1 MRAYEFITESF
12 DPNDK
17 ENGLQLAKRPL
28 PHTYIIPELT
38 NQDFYKIYRFGLGI
52 AAVRGEGGR
61 DDGVQN
67 LKYQEPFEAESE
79 WGEHEVVS
87 SFDPDIGQ
95 VIDKALKMVHMKG
108 KKAVSTPVSQEQS
121 DVEYTSPIKPF
132 KGYKK

>member
-1 MRAYEFITESF
+1 MRAHEFLTESF
-12 DPNDK
+12 DPDDD
-17 ENGLQLAKRPL
+17 ENGLQLARRPL

-67 LKYQEPFEAESE
+67 LKYQQPFEAESE

-87 SFDPDIGQ
+87 SFDPGIGQ
-95 VIDKALKMVHMKG
+95 VIDKALKLVHMKG
-108 KKAVSTPVSQEQS
+108 KKPVSTPVSQEQS
-121 DVEYTSPIKPF
+121 DVEYVSPIKAF
-132 KGYKK
+132 KGYKR

>member
-1 MRAYEFITESF
+1 MRAHEFITESF
-12 DPNDK
+12 DPDDD
-17 ENGLQLAKRPL
+17 ENGLQLARRPL

-67 LKYQEPFEAESE
+67 LKYQQPFEAESE

-87 SFDPDIGQ
+87 SFDPGIGQ
-95 VIDKALKMVHMKG
+95 VIDKALKLVHMKG
-108 KKAVSTPVSQEQS
+108 KKPVSTPVSQEQS
-121 DVEYTSPIKPF
+121 DVEYVSPIKAF
-132 KGYKK
+132 KGYKR